1 MRVSESQKR
10 KYERADKVKE
20 NISKF
25 VDKVIDILAK
35 PLEAFDYWE
44 DKLLRRMERY
54 LEDKF

>member
-35 PLEAFDYWE
+35 PLEAFDDWE
-44 DKLLRRMERY
+44 DKVLRRVERY